1 VAQEDVLADRAR
13 SASHRA
19 PRYLALRSCLLVA
32 LLAAAAG
39 AGLRLARPVDPPDPA
54 LLERLEA
61 WKALASEPERSHHLQ
76 GPVRSP

>member
-1 VAQEDVLADRAR
+1 MQKDLLADRAR

-19 PRYLALRSCLLVA
+19 PRYLALGSCLLIA
-32 LLAAAAG
+32 LVAAAAG
-39 AGLRLARPVDPPDPA
+39 AGLRLAWPVGPPDPA

-61 WKALASEPERSHHLQ
+61 WKALALEAERSHHLQ